1 MPTFHQKLLLPI
13 IILLALTSCSA
24 LVPREY
30 LIPKEKLASALQKK
44 FPLHYEDAG
53 GLVSIVIDSPKL
65 TLVPEQNR
73 VSIKGRY
80 TANATLLEING
91 DFVFSSKLAFNK
103 EKRAI
108 FLNEA
113 RFESFEPSGGFFEQ
127 KLRSALNQQMSQF
140 VSENPIYTFKP
151 DELIVLGVKVEVE
164 AIDVTTDGI
173 LLKLLRQRQ
182 Q

>member
-1 MPTFHQKLLLPI
+1 MQTLLKKLLLPI
-13 IILLALTSCSA
+13 IILLVLTSCSVF
-24 LVPREY
+24 VPKEH

-44 FPLHYEDAG
+44 FPIRYEDAG

-73 VSIKGRY
+73 VSIKGHY
-80 TANATLLEING
+80 IANATLLEIKG
-91 DFVFSSKLAFNK
+91 DFVFSSKLTFDK

-113 RFESFEPSGGFFEQ
+113 RFDSFEPSGGFFEQ
-127 KLRSALNQQMSQF
+127 KLRTVLNHQVSLF

-151 DELIVLGVKVEVE
+151 DELVVLGVKVEVE
-164 AIDVTTDGI
+164 AIDVVTDGI
-173 LLKLLRQRQ
+173 LLKLRRQ
-182 Q
+182 